1 MTNSKVAWV
10 DWIISNKD
18 YINKANRKAALSLL
32 VDALTRVAQS
42 AGNKFTYALIK
53 HDGLI
58 KTYEELGYMQGD
70 SYNKGND
77 KKYYN
82 MAAFTTIAT
91 AAGLAATAATTGA
104 SFAQASKQ
112 KKMQQKAEREAD
124 KALADARKKLD
135 VNFYEGLSLQKEP
148 YERAREAMLASGQ
161 QALQAAQEGETRGAA
176 ATAGR
181 VAMTQGAAQRDI
193 AGAQAERLL
202 GLEKLAAG
210 EDARLAG
217 LQAEISLEEVA
228 GKQLQAR
235 EAEQRKQLASQQA
248 LAGVGSMIQQGAALA
263 PLFGKAPDAFDPT
276 GASFQEVQQD
286 IFNP

>member
-1 MTNSKVAWV
+1 
-10 DWIISNKD
+10 
-18 YINKANRKAALSLL
+18 
-32 VDALTRVAQS
+32 
-42 AGNKFTYALIK
+42 
-53 HDGLI
+53 
-58 KTYEELGYMQGD
+58 
-70 SYNKGND
+70 
-77 KKYYN
+77 

-91 AAGLAATAATTGA
+91 AAGLAATAAKTGA

-148 YERAREAMLASGQ
+148 YERAREAMLVSGQ
-161 QALQAAQEGETRGAA
+161 QALQAAQEGDTRGAA

-210 EDARLAG
+210 EEARLAG

-235 EAEQRKQLASQQA
+235 EAEYRRQLASQQA
-248 LAGVGSMIQQGAALA
+248 LAGVGSMIEQGAALA
-263 PLFGKAPDAFDPT
+263 PLLGKAPDTFDPT
-276 GASFQEVQQD
+276 GASFQEVQQV
-286 IFNP
+286 FNPTLESMQTTIDPSGRISPGVRIPTANFGIESVGFNIAQPGATVNPFVITQ

>member
-1 MTNSKVAWV
+1 MP
-10 DWIISNKD
+10 IPFI
-18 YINKANRKAALSLL
+18 AL
-32 VDALTRVAQS
+32 
-42 AGNKFTYALIK
+42 
-53 HDGLI
+53 
-58 KTYEELGYMQGD
+58 
-70 SYNKGND
+70 
-77 KKYYN
+77 
-82 MAAFTTIAT
+82 
-91 AAGLAATAATTGA
+91 AGLATSAVSTGA
-104 SFAQASKQ
+104 SFIQASKQ

-161 QALQAAQEGETRGAA
+161 QALQAAQEGETRGVA

-181 VAMTQGAAQRDI
+181 VAMAQGAAQRDI

-210 EDARLAG
+210 EEAKLAG

-263 PLFGKAPDAFDPT
+263 PLFGAAPDTFDPSQAT
-276 GASFQEVQQD
+276 FKETQMV
-286 IFNP
+286 FNPTLESMQTTIDPSGRISPGVRIPTANLGIESVGFDMTQPVTVNPFVIPTR

>member
-1 MTNSKVAWV
+1 MP
-10 DWIISNKD
+10 IPFI
-18 YINKANRKAALSLL
+18 AL
-32 VDALTRVAQS
+32 
-42 AGNKFTYALIK
+42 
-53 HDGLI
+53 
-58 KTYEELGYMQGD
+58 
-70 SYNKGND
+70 
-77 KKYYN
+77 
-82 MAAFTTIAT
+82 
-91 AAGLAATAATTGA
+91 AGLATSAVSTGA
-104 SFAQASKQ
+104 SFIQASKQ

-161 QALQAAQEGETRGAA
+161 QALQAAQEGDTRGAA

-181 VAMTQGAAQRDI
+181 VAMAQGASQRDI

-210 EDARLAG
+210 EEARLAG
-217 LQAEISLEEVA
+217 LQADISLEEVA

-263 PLFGKAPDAFDPT
+263 PLFGSAPDTFDPSQAT
-276 GASFQEVQQD
+276 FKETQMT
-286 IFNP
+286 FNPELAAMQTTIDPSGRISPGVRMPTANFGIESVGFDMTQPGVTVNPFVIPQR

>member
-1 MTNSKVAWV
+1 MP
-10 DWIISNKD
+10 IPFI
-18 YINKANRKAALSLL
+18 AL
-32 VDALTRVAQS
+32 
-42 AGNKFTYALIK
+42 
-53 HDGLI
+53 
-58 KTYEELGYMQGD
+58 
-70 SYNKGND
+70 
-77 KKYYN
+77 
-82 MAAFTTIAT
+82 
-91 AAGLAATAATTGA
+91 AGLATSAVSTGA
-104 SFAQASKQ
+104 SFIQASKQ

-124 KALADARKKLD
+124 KVLADARKKLD

-148 YERAREAMLASGQ
+148 YERAREAKLASGQ
-161 QALQAAQEGETRGAA
+161 QALQAAQEGDTRGAA

-181 VAMTQGAAQRDI
+181 VAMAQGAAQRDI

-210 EDARLAG
+210 EEAKLAG

-263 PLFGKAPDAFDPT
+263 PLFGKAPDTFDPT
-276 GASFQEVQQD
+276 GASFQEVQQV
-286 IFNP
+286 FNPTLESMQTTIDPSGRISPGVRMPTANFGIESVGFNMTQPGVTVNPFVIPPK

>member
-1 MTNSKVAWV
+1 
-10 DWIISNKD
+10 
-18 YINKANRKAALSLL
+18 
-32 VDALTRVAQS
+32 
-42 AGNKFTYALIK
+42 
-53 HDGLI
+53 
-58 KTYEELGYMQGD
+58 
-70 SYNKGND
+70 
-77 KKYYN
+77 

-181 VAMTQGAAQRDI
+181 VAMAQGAAQRDV
-193 AGAQAERLL
+193 AGAQAKRLL

-210 EDARLAG
+210 EEARLAG

-228 GKQLQAR
+228 GKQLEAR
-235 EAEQRKQLASQQA
+235 DAEQRRQLAAKQA
-248 LAGVGSMIQQGAALA
+248 IEGVGSMIQQGVALA
-263 PLFGKAPDAFDPT
+263 PLFGSAPDTFDPT
-276 GASFQEVQQD
+276 KASFEETQMT
-286 IFNP
+286 FNPTLESMQTSIDPSGRISPGVRMPTANFGLESVGFNMTQPGVTVNPFVIPPR

>member
-1 MTNSKVAWV
+1 MP
-10 DWIISNKD
+10 IPFI
-18 YINKANRKAALSLL
+18 AL
-32 VDALTRVAQS
+32 
-42 AGNKFTYALIK
+42 
-53 HDGLI
+53 
-58 KTYEELGYMQGD
+58 
-70 SYNKGND
+70 
-77 KKYYN
+77 
-82 MAAFTTIAT
+82 
-91 AAGLAATAATTGA
+91 AGLATSAVSTGA
-104 SFAQASKQ
+104 SFIQASKQ

-124 KALADARKKLD
+124 KALADARKKID

-148 YERAREAMLASGQ
+148 YERAREARLASGQ

-181 VAMTQGAAQRDI
+181 VEMAQGAAQRDI

-210 EDARLAG
+210 EEARLAG

-235 EAEQRKQLASQQA
+235 EAEQRKQLASQKA

-263 PLFGKAPDAFDPT
+263 PLFGTAVDTFDPT
-276 GASFQEVQQD
+276 NATALEVQKV
-286 IFNP
+286 FNPTLESMQTTIDPSGRISPGVRIPTANLGIESVGFDITQPGVTANPFVIPTR

>member
-1 MTNSKVAWV
+1 MP
-10 DWIISNKD
+10 IPFI
-18 YINKANRKAALSLL
+18 AL
-32 VDALTRVAQS
+32 
-42 AGNKFTYALIK
+42 
-53 HDGLI
+53 
-58 KTYEELGYMQGD
+58 
-70 SYNKGND
+70 
-77 KKYYN
+77 
-82 MAAFTTIAT
+82 
-91 AAGLAATAATTGA
+91 AGLATSAVSTGA
-104 SFAQASKQ
+104 SFIQASKQ

-161 QALQAAQEGETRGAA
+161 QALQAAQEGDTRGAA

-181 VAMTQGAAQRDI
+181 VAMAQGAAQRDI

-210 EDARLAG
+210 EEARLAG

-263 PLFGKAPDAFDPT
+263 PLFGKAPDTFDPT
-276 GASFQEVQQD
+276 GASFQEVQQV
-286 IFNP
+286 FNPTLESMQTTIDPSGRISPGVVVPKAQFGIDSVGFTDLTQPVTVNPFVITQ

>member
-1 MTNSKVAWV
+1 MLIPS
-10 DWIISNKD
+10 II
-18 YINKANRKAALSLL
+18 A
-32 VDALTRVAQS
+32 S
-42 AGNKFTYALIK
+42 AV
-53 HDGLI
+53 
-58 KTYEELGYMQGD
+58 
-70 SYNKGND
+70 S
-77 KKYYN
+77 
-82 MAAFTTIAT
+82 
-91 AAGLAATAATTGA
+91 TGA
-104 SFAQASKQ
+104 SFIQASKQ

-181 VAMTQGAAQRDI
+181 VAMAQGAAQRDI

-210 EDARLAG
+210 EEAKLAG
-217 LQAEISLEEVA
+217 MQAEISLEEVA

-263 PLFGKAPDAFDPT
+263 PLFGTAGDTFDPT
-276 GASFQEVQQD
+276 NATALEVQKV
-286 IFNP
+286 FNPTLESMQTTIDPSGRISPGVRIPTANLGIESVGFDITQPGVTANPFVIPTR

>member
-1 MTNSKVAWV
+1 
-10 DWIISNKD
+10 
-18 YINKANRKAALSLL
+18 
-32 VDALTRVAQS
+32 
-42 AGNKFTYALIK
+42 
-53 HDGLI
+53 
-58 KTYEELGYMQGD
+58 
-70 SYNKGND
+70 
-77 KKYYN
+77 

-124 KALADARKKLD
+124 KAFADARKKLD

-161 QALQAAQEGETRGAA
+161 QALQAAQEGDTRGAA

-181 VAMTQGAAQRDI
+181 VAMAQGAAQRDI

-210 EDARLAG
+210 EEARLAG

-263 PLFGKAPDAFDPT
+263 PLFRKAPDTFDPT
-276 GASFQEVQQD
+276 GASFQEVQQV
-286 IFNP
+286 FNPTLESMQTTIDPSGRISPGIVVPKAQFGIDSVGFTDFKQPVTANPFVITQ

>member
-1 MTNSKVAWV
+1 MAIATGT
-10 DWIISNKD
+10 
-18 YINKANRKAALSLL
+18 
-32 VDALTRVAQS
+32 ALT
-42 AGNKFTYALIK
+42 I
-53 HDGLI
+53 
-58 KTYEELGYMQGD
+58 
-70 SYNKGND
+70 
-77 KKYYN
+77 
-82 MAAFTTIAT
+82 
-91 AAGLAATAATTGA
+91 AGLAATAAQTGA

-124 KALADARKKLD
+124 KALAEARKELD
-135 VNFYEGLSLQKEP
+135 KNFYEGLSLQKEP

-161 QALQAAQEGETRGAA
+161 QALQAGVEGETRGAA

-181 VAMTQGAAQRDI
+181 VAMAQGGTQRDI

-235 EAEQRKQLASQQA
+235 EAEQRMQLASKQA
-248 LAGVGSMIQQGAALA
+248 MAGVGSMIQQGAALA
-263 PLFGKAPDAFDPT
+263 PLFGSAPDTFDPSK
-276 GASFQEVQQD
+276 ASFEETQMT
-286 IFNP
+286 FNPTLESMQTTIDPSGRISPGVRMPTAKFGLESVGFNMTQPGVTVNPFLIPPK

>member
-1 MTNSKVAWV
+1 
-10 DWIISNKD
+10 
-18 YINKANRKAALSLL
+18 
-32 VDALTRVAQS
+32 
-42 AGNKFTYALIK
+42 
-53 HDGLI
+53 
-58 KTYEELGYMQGD
+58 
-70 SYNKGND
+70 
-77 KKYYN
+77 

-263 PLFGKAPDAFDPT
+263 PLFGKAPDAF
-276 GASFQEVQQD
+276 QEVQQV
-286 IFNP
+286 FNPTLESMQTTIDPSGRISPGVVVPKAQLGIESVGFNIAQPGATVNPFVITQ

>member
-1 MTNSKVAWV
+1 
-10 DWIISNKD
+10 
-18 YINKANRKAALSLL
+18 
-32 VDALTRVAQS
+32 
-42 AGNKFTYALIK
+42 
-53 HDGLI
+53 
-58 KTYEELGYMQGD
+58 
-70 SYNKGND
+70 
-77 KKYYN
+77 

-181 VAMTQGAAQRDI
+181 VAMAQGASQRDI

-248 LAGVGSMIQQGAALA
+248 MAGVGSMIQQGAALA
-263 PLFGKAPDAFDPT
+263 PLFGSGGGGAFDPSQ
-276 GASFQEVQQD
+276 ASFQETQMT
-286 IFNP
+286 FNPTLESMQTTIDPSGRISPGVRMPTANFGIESVGFDMTQPGVTVNPFVIPPR